1 MDEIIRHSDF
11 LILPE
16 SADLSQDLFAES
28 DDLLNTLI
36 ELKGQCFYQ
45 LFKGKFIY
53 LFYIQQSAS
62 IIN

>member
-1 MDEIIRHSDF
+1 MEDIIRHSDF
-11 LILPE
+11 LILLE

-28 DDLLNTLI
+28 DEMLNTLI

-45 LFKGKFIY
+45 LFKGKLFI
-53 LFYIQQSAS
+53 LCSVS